1 MLGDNPALDPLRS
14 QLLTPQTNLSG
25 WISDNRFF
33 QNKSEALLYATE
45 YNTDISYY
53 YNDHVFDQ
61 VNWGICPEQS
71 LGALYEQRAREIR
84 DNYDYVVLLFS
95 GGSDST
101 NVLRTFLDNQIP
113 VDEIISYGAWNH
125 VIDKM
130 DVCNIEITVAAAP
143 LIAEVRKT
151 QCKVTHLN
159 LFDWW
164 DRCYQ
169 DETWIFR
176 SDTTLAFYTDLVNN
190 ALFDLPWLKQIRDQG
205 KKVCFVWGL
214 EKPKLV
220 VHRDSY
226 WLAFEDQL
234 LSSNI
239 YSHSLQDG
247 FAHENFYSHVTC
259 STLICKQAHSYLNY
273 LEQRLSPHQITN
285 FLMSQDSES
294 QNLKLMRQVLYPHTW
309 DESTFSVGKPK
320 NSRFSIKWH
329 TVYERMRNSTQM
341 KYWQTGIEEITKN
354 IDPKYIDIKERYKR
368 IFKMYRVKSLPISQT
383 IQRLID

>member
-1 MLGDNPALDPLRS
+1 MRSDGLVLNPLRS
-14 QLLTPQTNLSG
+14 QLLTPQTNLAG
-25 WISDNRFF
+25 WISDHRFF
-33 QNKSEALLYATE
+33 RNKSEALLYATE

-53 YNDHVFDQ
+53 YNDHVFDH
-61 VNWGICPEQS
+61 VNWGVCPVES
-71 LGALYEQRAREIR
+71 LSTLYEQRAREIR

-101 NVLRTFLDNQIP
+101 NVLRTFLDNKIP
-113 VDEIISYGAWNH
+113 IDEIISYGAWNH
-125 VIDKM
+125 VMDKM
-130 DVCNIEITVAAAP
+130 DVCNIEITIGAAP

-151 QCKVTHLN
+151 SCKVTHLN

-169 DETWIFR
+169 DETWIFK
-176 SDTTLAFYTDLVNN
+176 SDTTLGFYTDLVNN

-205 KKVCFVWGL
+205 KKVCLVWGL

-220 VHRDSY
+220 VNQDSY

-239 YSHSLQDG
+239 YSHSIHDD

-259 STLICKQAHSYLNY
+259 SALIAKQAHTYLDY
-273 LEQRLSPHQITN
+273 LEQRLSAQQITN
-285 FLMSQDSES
+285 FLMSPDSQAEGT
-294 QNLKLMRQVLYPHTW
+294 KLLRQLLYPHTW

-320 NSRFSIKWH
+320 NPRFSIKWT
-329 TVYERMRNSTQM
+329 TVYERMRDSTQM
-341 KYWQTGIEEITKN
+341 KYWRAGIKEITKN
-354 IDPKYIDIKERYKR
+354 IDPKFIDNKERYVR
-368 IFKMYRVKSLPISQT
+368 IFKMYRVRSLPISQPT
-383 IQRLID
+383 